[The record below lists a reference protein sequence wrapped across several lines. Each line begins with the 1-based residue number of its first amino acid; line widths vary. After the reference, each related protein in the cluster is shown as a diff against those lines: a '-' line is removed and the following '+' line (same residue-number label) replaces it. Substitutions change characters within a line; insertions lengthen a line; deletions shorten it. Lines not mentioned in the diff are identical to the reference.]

1 METRA
6 SDEEV
11 LEVFRGWVQS
21 ADGRIPDWMLEN
33 AGMWAGARLFIEQR
47 KADARAASANDP
59 RSAREAARA
68 LFTGTQCR
76 LLGLLFGQPERYFH
90 VNELMRR
97 SGCGS
102 GAVQRELARLLGCG
116 LLECERFRGRRLFR
130 ASRDTPLYAELVGVF
145 RKAAL
150 AAALREALV
159 PYERQVEA
167 AFVYDWEP
175 VHSRGPPSLH
185 LLVVA
190 DGLDLTTLEAALAP
204 VGAELGRQCNV
215 QLFPGAVVRC
225 SSEERGWFLGRIVAQ
240 RLVWVLGDEE
250 WLKAC
255 GPN

>member
-1 METRA
+1 
-6 SDEEV
+6 
-11 LEVFRGWVQS
+11 
-21 ADGRIPDWMLEN
+21 
-33 AGMWAGARLFIEQR
+33 
-47 KADARAASANDP
+47 
-59 RSAREAARA
+59 
-68 LFTGTQCR
+68 

-102 GAVQRELARLLGCG
+102 GAAQRELASLLRAG

-130 ASRDTPLYAELVGVF
+130 ASRGSPLCAELVGMF

-159 PYERQVEA
+159 PHEAQIEA

-185 LLVVA
+185 LLVA
-190 DGLDLTTLEAALAP
+190 AEDLEFATLEAALAP
-204 VGAELGRQCNV
+204 VGVDLGRQCKV
-215 QLFPGAVVRC
+215 QVFPPTVVRC
-225 SSEERGWFLGRIVAQ
+225 SSEQRGWFLGRIVEQ
-240 RLVWVLGDEE
+240 RLAWVLGDEE
-250 WLKAC
+250 WLKGG